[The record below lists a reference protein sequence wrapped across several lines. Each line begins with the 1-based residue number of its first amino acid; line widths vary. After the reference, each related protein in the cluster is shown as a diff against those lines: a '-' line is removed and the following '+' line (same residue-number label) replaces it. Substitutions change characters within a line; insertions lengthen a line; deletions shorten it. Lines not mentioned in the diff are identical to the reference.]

1 MIILKI
7 SAFTIVSVFLVTVLK
22 KERPEFSLIVQFC
35 AIISVMAYSLAVTRD
50 IISEISDMSMSFGI
64 NNRYLK
70 LLFSVLCICT
80 VTEITASFCRDS
92 GMVSLSSAVELS
104 GRLIA
109 LSMCMP
115 MIRAVFDFAWS
126 LIA

>member
-7 SAFTIVSVFLVTVLK
+7 SAFTIVSVFLVTILK
-22 KERPEFSLIVQFC
+22 KERPEFSLVVQLC